1 MKGIMKEIYQNQYQE
16 TNIKDPGQWRKQSH
30 AWEKNK
36 ARFTQQN

>member
-16 TNIKDPGQWRKQSH
+16 TKYQRCRTVEKKQFH

-36 ARFTQQN
+36 ARFTQ